1 MDLALDHLLY
11 AGPDLERLEREVA
24 RVAGVPPAPGGRHD
38 GMGTHNALV
47 GLGHEAYLELIA
59 PDPEQDGGPFATSL
73 AGLKATE
80 LHAWCVRTDDL
91 DALAARVEASGLGA
105 QRRTMS
111 RATPDGEEL
120 HWELLVPSGHPWAG
134 AAPFFIAWGETP
146 HPSRRLTGPVRLRVL
161 DVLHP
166 AGDDLS
172 AWLTDLGLQVGEGA
186 VRVASGRA
194 RALRAELTGP
204 RGPFAF
210 RGGAGGVRLDAPG
223 PDGGAG

>member
-105 QRRTMS
+105 TRRAMS

-146 HPSRRLTGPVRLRVL
+146 HPSRRLTGPVRLRGL
-161 DVLHP
+161 DVVHP
-166 AGDDLS
+166 AGNELS
-172 AWLTDLGLQVGEGA
+172 AWLADVGLPVGEGA
-186 VRVASGRA
+186 IRVASGKS

-204 RGPFAF
+204 RGPFAL
-210 RGGAGGVRLDAPG
+210 RGGAGGVRLDA
-223 PDGGAG
+223 DG